1 MPLVRVTMI
10 KGKSPDYIKKMS
22 DSIYEALVEAYQMAE
37 NELFQIIEQLEPG
50 DLIYDRHFG
59 IKGSRSGDFVIINIE
74 SDARRRGEKVAFL
87 ALGSLSDKL
96 AASPGIARDDV
107 FVRLSMTA
115 MVWKI
120 GLSVV
125 VLPHR
130 NRRLPGSGPGIS
142 NHKSA
147 CRQEIKR

>member
-22 DSIYEALVEAYQMAE
+22 DSIYEALVDGYMQKDD
-37 NELFQIIEQLEPG
+37 LFQIIEQLEPG

-74 SDARRRGEKVAFL
+74 SDARRRGEKADFM
-87 ALGSLSDKL
+87 ARLSDKL

-115 MVWKI
+115 ALEDWS
-120 GLSVV
+120 L
-125 VLPHR
+125 
-130 NRRLPGSGPGIS
+130 GSGIAVS
-142 NHKSA
+142 KS
-147 CRQEIKR
+147 

>member
-22 DSIYEALVEAYQMAE
+22 DSIYEALVDGYMQKGD
-37 NELFQIIEQLEPG
+37 LFQIIEQLEPG

-87 ALGSLSDKL
+87 ARLSDKL

-115 MVWKI
+115 
-120 GLSVV
+120 GLEDWS
-125 VLPHR
+125 L
-130 NRRLPGSGPGIS
+130 GSGIPVS
-142 NHKSA
+142 KS
-147 CRQEIKR
+147 

>member
-22 DSIYEALVEAYQMAE
+22 DSIYEALVEAYVQQKE
-37 NELFQIIEQLEPG
+37 ETFQIIEQLEPS
-50 DLIYDRHFG
+50 DLIYARHFG

-74 SDARRRGEKVAFL
+74 SDARRRGEKEAFL
-87 ALGSLSDKL
+87 ARLSDKL

-115 MVWKI
+115 
-120 GLSVV
+120 GLEDWS
-125 VLPHR
+125 L
-130 NRRLPGSGPGIS
+130 GSGIATS
-142 NHKSA
+142 KS
-147 CRQEIKR
+147 